1 MAPEDMQTL
10 FDTALWIMSSK
21 RNVLSKVRQLAG
33 TEENYLLLVREL
45 DRVTAQMVRARSLH
59 AEATLTLVDW
69 LVTLNRFHWQC
80 AYCQERAFQVMIHHV
95 PLPEGGTTASNCF
108 PACCRCRSRRK
119 LDPPPEVL
127 HPLEGD

>member
-1 MAPEDMQTL
+1 YCKLVDTLSRLEPVLQRTSAMEPEDMQIL
-10 FDTALWIMSSK
+10 FDTAQWIMSSK

-45 DRVTAQMVRARSLH
+45 DRVTAQMVRARTLH

-80 AYCQERAFQVMIHHV
+80 AYCQERAFQVMINHI
-95 PLPEGGTTASNCF
+95 PLPEGG
-108 PACCRCRSRRK
+108 
-119 LDPPPEVL
+119 
-127 HPLEGD
+127 